1 MSNVAEE
8 KRMNVN
14 DNPDVLAYRVG
25 QLEKVVTE
33 GLQAVNTK
41 LDTYTAVFLTKVEA
55 EQIQHTAT
63 TEHKRIEDKIDATR
77 TDLEDDVKT
86 IRTEIKSMK
95 TNRWVQNTLSAILG
109 VILTLL
115 VSYAFKDIIGG

>member
-1 MSNVAEE
+1 
-8 KRMNVN
+8 MNVN

-41 LDTYTAVFLTKVEA
+41 LDNYTAIFLTKTEANNIVE
-55 EQIQHTAT
+55 TAT
-63 TEHKRIEDKIDATR
+63 REHQRIEEKIDGTR
-77 TDLEDDVKT
+77 QDLEEDVKT

-109 VILTLL
+109 VVLTLL

>member
-1 MSNVAEE
+1 
-8 KRMNVN
+8 MNVN
-14 DNPDVLAYRVG
+14 DSPDVLAYRVG

-41 LDTYTAVFLTKVEA
+41 LDTYTAVFLTKAEA
-55 EQIQHTAT
+55 EQVQHTAT